1 MLLPFSRQIFMDES
15 AIAIGSTSPEACDSV
30 VSAMRGMGI
39 SKKLSKYVTDFDS
52 PRPFEPVT
60 KNAIARESAFRARE
74 AALMHSKMTGKEIYL
89 VSGIGIAT
97 GLHKNSLEGSSDS
110 TDGDVAS
117 WSFSIAVAL
126 LVPGIEKPFICV
138 SDLCDLPSELY
149 VIAESYSDL
158 CEGDPRTTFSSIV
171 SKTYGSHEYDWH
183 CTVDED
189 QDETINDIIRD
200 SIDSLLDE
208 AMTMPKK

>member
-1 MLLPFSRQIFMDES
+1 MGEG
-15 AIAIGSTSPEACDSV
+15 AIAIGSTSSEACDSV

-39 SKKLSKYVTDFDS
+39 SKGLSRYVTNFDS

-60 KNAIARESAFRARE
+60 RNAIASESAFRARE
-74 AALMHSKMTGKEIYL
+74 AASMHSKMTGKELYL

-97 GLHKNSLEGSSDS
+97 GLHKNSLEVSSDS
-110 TDGDVAS
+110 TDKKIVS
-117 WSFSIAVAL
+117 WGFSVAVAL
-126 LVPGIEKPFICV
+126 VVPGIKKPFIWV
-138 SDLCDLPSELY
+138 SELCDLPSELDI
-149 VIAESYSDL
+149 VAESYSDL

-171 SKTYGSHEYDWH
+171 SKIYGSHEYDWH

-189 QDETINDIIRD
+189 QDETIDDIIRA
-200 SIDSLLDE
+200 SVDSLLDE